1 MKLKYAVLP
10 TALALLFSAASFA
23 DDTGTIY
30 FEGKINAS
38 TCKVNNGVRNVY
50 VDMGTHDASVFA
62 NPGDSTIGPDVELKL
77 TECTGKN
84 ANVSLLAQNPVAG
97 AEEQIGLKAT
107 PTSATGLVIVLNDKS
122 SNQVRKVNGTEIS
135 TQPIIGGE
143 TTFKYVPRLLR
154 TAEPLQPGT
163 IDAAVDYTITY
174 N

>member
-1 MKLKYAVLP
+1 MKMKYAVLP
-10 TALALLFSAASFA
+10 TALTLLFSATSFA
-23 DDTGTIY
+23 EDTGTIF

-38 TCKVNNGVRNVY
+38 TCKVNNGVRNIY
-50 VDMGTHDASVFA
+50 VDMGTHNASTFA
-62 NPGDSTIGPDVELKL
+62 NPGDTTTGPDFELKL
-77 TECTGKN
+77 TDCTGQN

-97 AEEQIGLKAT
+97 AEDQIGLKAT

-122 SNQVRKVNGTEIS
+122 SNEVRKVDGSEIS
-135 TQPIIGGE
+135 TQQITDGE
-143 TTFKYVPRLLR
+143 TTFKYVPSLLR

>member
-23 DDTGTIY
+23 GDTGTIF

-38 TCKVNNGVRNVY
+38 TCKVNNGVRNIY
-50 VDMGTHDASVFA
+50 VNMGTHDASVFA
-62 NPGDSTIGPDVELKL
+62 NPGDSTMGPEFELKL

-97 AEEQIGLKAT
+97 AEDQIGLKAT
-107 PTSATGLVIVLNDKS
+107 PTSATGLVIVLSDKS
-122 SNQVRKVNGTEIS
+122 SHQVRKVDGSEIS
-135 TQPIIGGE
+135 TQQIKRGG

-154 TAEPLQPGT
+154 TADPLQPGT